1 MDGVII
7 KSTGSWYLVRL
18 QDGKEVK
25 ARLPGRFKLENKKIS
40 NPIAVGD
47 KVELLPEAENFLIEV
62 ITPRKNYI
70 VRKSPK
76 KKHFAHMIAANIDQ
90 AVLIASH
97 KRPRTS
103 LGFID
108 RFLVTLE
115 AFRIPGYLLIN
126 KSDLYSKEEQ
136 TALRGIM
143 ELYESIGY
151 QTMMTSFIEEVPHQ
165 VGDWLQAKT
174 TLLSG
179 HSGAGK
185 STLINAID
193 PSLQLKTAEIS
204 VQHKQG
210 QHTTTFAEMFA
221 LPTEPESYIIDTPG
235 IKGFGVVDFEAN
247 EIGDYFPEIFA
258 LKQDCKFNNCLHV
271 NEPKCAVKIALEEGG
286 IAPSRYR
293 SYLQILAGD
302 EENYRTNSYD
312 F

>member
-7 KSTGSWYLVRL
+7 KSTGSWYSVRL

-47 KVELLPEAENFLIEV
+47 KVELLPEAENFIIEV

-136 TALRGIM
+136 AALRGIM

-151 QTMMTSFIEEVPHQ
+151 QTMMTSFIEGVPHQ

-185 STLINAID
+185 STLINL
-193 PSLQLKTAEIS
+193 LQPNAHQQIGEIS
-204 VQHKQG
+204 DFANKGV
-210 QHTTTFAEMFA
+210 HTTTFAEMFSLDA
-221 LPTEPESYIIDTPG
+221 DTYVIDTPG
-235 IKGFGVVDFEAN
+235 IKELGLA
-247 EIGDYFPEIFA
+247 EITAEELSHYFPEMRN
-258 LKQDCKFNNCLHV
+258 LMGQCKFNNCQHV
-271 NEPKCAVKIALEEGG
+271 DEPSCAVQEAVQSGHIAL
-286 IAPSRYR
+286 SRFE
-293 SYLQILAGD
+293 SYLSMMQED
-302 EENYRTNSYD
+302 DNRR
-312 F
+312 

>member
-7 KSTGSWYLVRL
+7 KSTGSWYSVRL

-25 ARLPGRFKLENKKIS
+25 ARLPGRFKLESKKIS

-47 KVELLPEAENFLIEV
+47 KVELLPEAENFIIEV

-136 TALRGIM
+136 TALRDIM

-151 QTMMTSFIEEVPHQ
+151 QTMMTSFIEGVPHQ

-185 STLINAID
+185 STLINL
-193 PSLQLKTAEIS
+193 LQPNAHQQIGEIS
-204 VQHKQG
+204 DFANKGV
-210 QHTTTFAEMFA
+210 HTTTFAEMFSLDA
-221 LPTEPESYIIDTPG
+221 DTHVIDTPG
-235 IKGFGVVDFEAN
+235 IKELGLA
-247 EIGDYFPEIFA
+247 EITAEELSHYFPEMRN
-258 LKQDCKFNNCLHV
+258 LMGQCKFNNCRHV
-271 NEPKCAVKIALEEGG
+271 DEPSCAVQEAVQSGDIAL
-286 IAPSRYR
+286 SRFE
-293 SYLQILAGD
+293 SYLSMMQED
-302 EENYRTNSYD
+302 DNRR
-312 F
+312 

>member
-1 MDGVII
+1 VDGVII
-7 KSTGSWYLVRL
+7 KSTGSWYSVRL

-47 KVELLPEAENFLIEV
+47 KVELLPEAENFIIEV

-136 TALRGIM
+136 AALRGIM

-151 QTMMTSFIEEVPHQ
+151 QTMMTSFIEGVPHQ

-179 HSGAGK
+179 HSGSGK
-185 STLINAID
+185 STLINL
-193 PSLQLKTAEIS
+193 LQPNAHQQIGEIS
-204 VQHKQG
+204 DFANKGV
-210 QHTTTFAEMFA
+210 HTTTFAEMFSLDA
-221 LPTEPESYIIDTPG
+221 DTHVIDTPG
-235 IKGFGVVDFEAN
+235 IKELGLA
-247 EIGDYFPEIFA
+247 EITAEELSHYFPEMRN
-258 LKQDCKFNNCLHV
+258 LMGQCKFNNCRHV
-271 NEPKCAVKIALEEGG
+271 DEPSCAVQEAVQTGDIAL
-286 IAPSRYR
+286 SRFE
-293 SYLQILAGD
+293 SYLSMMQED
-302 EENYRTNSYD
+302 DNRR
-312 F
+312 